1 MTYREKKEYLFDF
14 VSKAN
19 RYGLLDVTILDGNT
33 IQFLLID
40 DLGDIKLIIFVNIFP
55 DEEDPCSDIEGNQDM
70 YIRAFRSRNIPIF
83 AGARNIDNYKDLLY
97 YLIINNCDY
106 R

>member
-1 MTYREKKEYLFDF
+1 MTYYEKRECVLDF
-14 VSKAN
+14 VEKADK
-19 RYGLLDVTILDGNT
+19 YGLLDVTILDNST

-55 DEEDPCSDIEGNQDM
+55 DEVDPCSDIEGNQDM
-70 YIRAFRSRNIPIF
+70 YIRAFRSRNIHIF

-97 YLIINNCDY
+97 HLIINNCDY
-106 R
+106 

>member
-1 MTYREKKEYLFDF
+1 MTYYEKRKYVSDF
-14 VSKAN
+14 VEKAD
-19 RYGLLDVTILDGNT
+19 RYGLLDVTILDDNT
-33 IQFLLID
+33 TQLLLID
-40 DLGDIKLIIFVNIFP
+40 DLGDIKLVIFVNVFP

-106 R
+106 